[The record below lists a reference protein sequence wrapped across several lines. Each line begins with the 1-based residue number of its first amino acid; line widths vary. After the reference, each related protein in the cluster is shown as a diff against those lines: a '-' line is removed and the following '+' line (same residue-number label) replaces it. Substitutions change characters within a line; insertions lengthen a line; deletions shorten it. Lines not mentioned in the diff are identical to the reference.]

1 MELRND
7 HFETDQ
13 ASKEEMK
20 KTEMK
25 NMGKRCC
32 DAGAGGGGEGEARW
46 RTGPCG
52 CAALYMEDDIYQN
65 VTSLFLLVFSHF
77 TL

>member
-1 MELRND
+1 MEIRDDN

-13 ASKEEMK
+13 SFLRRDE

-32 DAGAGGGGEGEARW
+32 DAGAGSGGGECEARW

-52 CAALYMEDDIYQN
+52 CAALYVEDDI
-65 VTSLFLLVFSHF
+65 
-77 TL
+77 